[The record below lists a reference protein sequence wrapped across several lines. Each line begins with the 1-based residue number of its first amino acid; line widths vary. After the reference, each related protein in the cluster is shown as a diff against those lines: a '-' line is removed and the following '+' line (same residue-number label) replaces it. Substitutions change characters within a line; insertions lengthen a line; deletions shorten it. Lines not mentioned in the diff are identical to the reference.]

1 MANPKIE
8 VEIGAKTQGLRSG
21 VNLAEKELNNL
32 GRAAQQTSPK
42 VNNLSQSISG
52 ANGVGIEFSR
62 IIQDAPF
69 GIIGVGNNITQLAGS
84 FSNLQKQTG
93 SSSQALKIAFQS
105 IISPAN
111 LVVLGVSAVTTA
123 LTLYQ
128 MGAFGSKEAT
138 KDLREELDKFKET
151 LDEARQAQ
159 LDGASSADKE
169 LVTINALRT
178 VVENETLAREKRLAA
193 ARKLQDLSPEIL
205 GNLNQEKILAGQV
218 GDSYEKITR
227 TLLARATAESS
238 IQRVVALK
246 EEERL
251 IREKIPEALQK
262 LAKAE
267 ERVNKNRLAGQ
278 TELAVINENAVRFL
292 KNQNPELVR
301 LEEIEKERLRLIEQI
316 NNSLIDSG
324 IELDNQVTK
333 VSELES
339 VINRINAN
347 PLQLVQPS
355 QEQLLERLRA
365 RYQEL
370 QTGGIVEAPRTLSTA
385 ASNAPGITTELPI
398 ESIADTFVS
407 NLERIEFKA
416 NELGQAFSG
425 LGALIGKAFN
435 NTGLGQFVG
444 EFLRF
449 ASQLVAANFKIST
462 ANAITSA
469 TSSAA
474 ATGPGAIFTLPAF
487 IAGAIGLVASA
498 FAAIGG
504 GSKSSIGSSGVGG
517 ASSQTFAG
525 SGAGLDLNRSLALT
539 GEFRIN
545 GRDLVYV
552 IDESRSQNASG

>member
-398 ESIADTFVS
+398 ESIADTTISSLDKIQLKVED
-407 NLERIEFKA
+407 LQ
-416 NELGQAFSG
+416 GAFSG
-425 LGALIGKAFN
+425 LGSLIGQAFN
-435 NTGLGQFVG
+435 NQPLGNFFGV
-444 EFLRF
+444 FLPF
-449 ASQLVAANFKIST
+449 AAKLIGTNFKI
-462 ANAITSA
+462 ATSA
-469 TSSAA
+469 SIAKGTQDSLFG
-474 ATGPGAIFTLPAF
+474 GPFTLPAF
-487 IAGAIGLVASA
+487 IAGAVGVVSAA
-498 FAAIGG
+498 FASIGG
-504 GSKSSIGSSGVGG
+504 GRQASLGVSGVGG
-517 ASSQTFAG
+517 GQAQSFTGGGLENAFLG
-525 SGAGLDLNRSLALT
+525 GLDVSGQIEVDGTKLLVIIENALKKQNR
-539 GEFRIN
+539 G
-545 GRDLVYV
+545 
-552 IDESRSQNASG
+552 